1 MPESFFDERSI
12 FFDERHKL
20 IDERIEL
27 IDEMN
32 CIIVDDDG
40 LVRKIMEDFIKKTE
54 SLKLLY
60 SLSNAVEAIN
70 LLNANESID
79 LIFLDIEMPEMT
91 GIDFLNSLS
100 VLPQVII
107 ISAKD
112 KYAINAFEYDVTD
125 YLLKPFAYS
134 RFCKAVNKAL
144 ERKEKSRM
152 HVKSNEIFIKH
163 QSSLVKLKYTD
174 ILWIEAMENY
184 VIISTF
190 DEKYTIHFTMRSI
203 EEKLP
208 PKQFIRVH
216 RSFIV
221 NISSIHSIGD
231 NNIHIK
237 TSNKEKNFIPIGKSY
252 RDKLLKELNVIIK

>member
-1 MPESFFDERSI
+1 LPKYFFDESVVFFDERKI
-12 FFDERHKL
+12 
-20 IDERIEL
+20 L

-32 CIIVDDDG
+32 CIIVDDDSF
-40 LVRKIMEDFIKKTE
+40 VRKIMEDFIKKTE

-60 SLSNAVEAIN
+60 SLSNAMEAIN
-70 LLNANESID
+70 VLNANENID

-91 GIDFLNSLS
+91 GIDFLNALS

-107 ISAKD
+107 ISSKE

-134 RFCKAVNKAL
+134 RFSKAVNKAL
-144 ERKEKSRM
+144 DRNEKSRM
-152 HVKSNEIFIKH
+152 YVKSDKVFIKH

-184 VIISTF
+184 VMIYTF
-190 DEKYTIHFTMRSI
+190 NDKFTIHFTMLAL

-208 PKQFIRVH
+208 PKSFMRIH

-221 NISSIHSIGD
+221 NISSINRIED
-231 NNIHIK
+231 NIIYIK
-237 TSNKEKNFIPIGKSY
+237 TKNKENNTIPIGKSY
-252 RDKLLKELNVIIK
+252 KDKLLKELNVILK